1 MWCSFLKVVV
11 LVQYVMMLYCLTCRD
26 DYRGALSAEEMA
38 LLEEAG
44 QRKALCLEAIAARE
58 AEIRGIRDGDI
69 KASTKVSRSRSGS
82 VLNVVPPF
90 RLVAVVTPSKAR
102 RERGFGGS
110 Y

>member
-1 MWCSFLKVVV
+1 
-11 LVQYVMMLYCLTCRD
+11 MLYCLTCRD

-82 VLNVVPPF
+82 VLNVVPPPI
-90 RLVAVVTPSKAR
+90 RLVAVVIPSKAK